1 MPAFIGCVSKFV
13 SFQKFPKM
21 QMRDTVVVAV
31 QKHWREGNHVLG
43 IVVRNSM
50 QVAKFALAGL
60 FISHD
65 EGHLNVAATTAGRIC
80 HLSAQQIYDNHL
92 L

>member
-1 MPAFIGCVSKFV
+1 
-13 SFQKFPKM
+13 M
-21 QMRDTVVVAV
+21 QMRDSVVVAV
-31 QKHWREGNHVLG
+31 QKHWREGNHVFG

-65 EGHLNVAATTAGRIC
+65 EGHLNVAAATAGRI
-80 HLSAQQIYDNHL
+80 AIYL
-92 L
+92 RSKYTIIIFYKR

>member
-1 MPAFIGCVSKFV
+1 MSDA
-13 SFQKFPKM
+13 
-21 QMRDTVVVAV
+21 VVVAV
-31 QKHWREGNHVLG
+31 QKHRSEGNHVFG
-43 IVVRNSM
+43 IIVGNSV

-65 EGHLNVAATTAGRIC
+65 EGHLNVAAATAGRIC